1 MSLFTA
7 LDHVALAVHDLDVA
21 GARLAAM
28 LGRSAEWRGAG
39 SGGEHLWFQLGNT
52 ALDVVTGGAVA
63 WRLKSGEGLWGMA
76 LTTPDLGKARHR
88 LERVGVGSSDVIP
101 IATRQGAE
109 TRHWP
114 TSVVDGKAAH
124 GATLFLVEPQTLP
137 PAPFTADEASAVSGL
152 DHIVI
157 RTPNPERAIALY
169 GGRLGLEMRLDRS
182 NPEWGSRLLF
192 FRLGDLVVE
201 IAADL
206 KAPVTDEA
214 DSLWGLSWR
223 VPDVDAARARMA
235 GEGFDVSEARKGR
248 KPGTKVFTVRDAPAG
263 VPTLIL
269 GSSKDS

>member
-7 LDHVALAVHDLDVA
+7 LDHVALAVRDLDVA
-21 GARLAAM
+21 GPRLAAM

-63 WRLKSGEGLWGMA
+63 QRLKSGEGLWGMA
-76 LTTPDLGKARHR
+76 LTTPDLAKARHR
-88 LERVGVGSSDVIP
+88 LERLGVSSSDVIP
-101 IATRQGAE
+101 IATRQGDE
-109 TRHWP
+109 TRRWP
-114 TSVVDGKAAH
+114 TSVVDAKAAH
-124 GATLFLVEPQTLP
+124 GATLFLVEPQALP
-137 PAPFTADEASAVSGL
+137 PALFTADEASAVSGL

-223 VPDVDAARARMA
+223 VPDVDAARERMA
-235 GEGFDVSEARKGR
+235 GEGFDVSEARTGR